1 MYTVL
6 GVIAKPM
13 GLLLNLLY
21 NFIGNYG
28 IAIIIFTVFVKL
40 CLYPLYIKQT
50 RSTAMMSEI
59 QPKIKAI
66 QNKYANDQELM
77 NIKMQELYKEE
88 KFNPMGGC
96 LPMLIQMPI
105 IMGLFALLRNPL
117 RYVTEDSMI
126 FAFHEPFLWIADL
139 SQPDPWI
146 LPIIAGVA
154 TFFSFTLNRALAST
168 GMTGGSAG
176 QSEAMMKMM
185 QYIFPIMILWMAR
198 SFPSGLALYW
208 AVSQII
214 QIFFNIHMQS
224 LRKKIKREQ
233 QEKRIREKYEKMNR
247 MK

>member
-1 MYTVL
+1 MYTIL

-13 GLLLNLLY
+13 GLLLNMLY
-21 NFIGNYG
+21 NLIGNYG
-28 IAIIIFTVFVKL
+28 ISIIIFTVFVKL

-50 RSTAMMSEI
+50 KSTAMMSEM

-126 FAFHEPFLWIADL
+126 FAFHEPFLWIDDL

-154 TFFSFTLNRALAST
+154 TFFAFTLNRALANT
-168 GMTGGSAG
+168 GMTGASAG

-233 QEKRIREKYEKMNR
+233 QEKRIREKYEKKNR